1 MIKLAPY
8 LNFNGKCAEAMTF
21 YQQCLGGKLEL
32 QKIRDSRM
40 AEHFPKE
47 QQDQMLHSML
57 TADDIVIMATD
68 AGLPGGHTAGNDF
81 SLCLFG
87 DDEEK
92 FHEYFDKLAE
102 GGKIQ
107 EKLAKA
113 PWGDMFGALTDKYG
127 KNWMFNCSPKS

>member
-21 YQQCLGGKLEL
+21 YKDCLSGTVEMN
-32 QKIRDSRM
+32 KIGESPM
-40 AEHFPKE
+40 AEHFPE
-47 QQDQMLHSML
+47 DQHNGILHSIL
-57 TADDIVIMATD
+57 TSDHITIMGTD
-68 AGLPGGHTAGNDF
+68 AGLPGGHREGNDF

-87 DDEEK
+87 DDEK
-92 FHEYFDKLAE
+92 LFHQYFDKLAK
-102 GGKIQ
+102 GGTVQ

-113 PWGDMFGALTDKYG
+113 PWGDMFGALTDKFG

>member
-8 LNFNGKCAEAMTF
+8 LNFNGHCAEAMTF
-21 YQQCLGGKLEL
+21 YQQCLGGDLEL
-32 QKIRDSRM
+32 QKIGDSGM
-40 AEHFPKE
+40 ASQFPKE
-47 QQDQMLHSML
+47 QQEQMLHSML
-57 TADDIVIMATD
+57 TANDIIIMGTD
-68 AGLPGGHTAGNDF
+68 SGLPGGHAVGNDF

-92 FHEYFDKLAE
+92 CRQYFDKLSE

-107 EKLAKA
+107 EKLSKA
-113 PWGDMFGALTDKYG
+113 PWGDIFGALTDKFG